1 MSDGGSGNSLQA
13 GHSGRARGCRV
24 SSRWGRE
31 PSGLIK
37 ESILYKRKTYLVLIF
52 RNNCSSSKEQANYS
66 FLCQQSNPLKKQKAL
81 E

>member
-13 GHSGRARGCRV
+13 GHLGRARGCRV

-37 ESILYKRKTYLVLIF
+37 GSILYKRRLFSVDIKNTLVEVVKNKHIIVF
-52 RNNCSSSKEQANYS
+52 YV
-66 FLCQQSNPLKKQKAL
+66 SN
-81 E
+81 